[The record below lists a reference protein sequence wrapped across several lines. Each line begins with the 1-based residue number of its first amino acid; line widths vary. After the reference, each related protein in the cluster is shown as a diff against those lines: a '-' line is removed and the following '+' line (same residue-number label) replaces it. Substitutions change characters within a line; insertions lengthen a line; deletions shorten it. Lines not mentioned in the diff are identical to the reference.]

1 MTALLIATTR
11 YTPAGFVPLVEES
24 SISYNPVL
32 FSYFPYAFS
41 IESPFMPRRYASEL
55 SHQEVVKQV
64 FVANDKQLRPNRNGN
79 LYLQVDLSDR
89 SGSIAARVWN
99 ANETL
104 YKSFDNG
111 DYVHVEGTAQL
122 YHGAMQIIATKLHK
136 VDRAEVDEADFVPLP
151 AVAIDKLVLRLGEI
165 LRGMDDPALQT
176 LAECF
181 LMDEALMAKLTM
193 APAGTKN
200 HHAYHGGLLED
211 VVNLMEVALRLSPC
225 YPQINRDLLLMGAF
239 LHDLGKTE
247 ELSYDR
253 GLTYSNEGQ
262 LIGHLV
268 MAVAMLDKKLAE
280 AEKLSGES
288 VPVETVLRL
297 KHMIVSHH
305 GEYAF
310 GSPKLPMTLEA
321 LALCCLDN
329 LDAKLN
335 TFSHLMAD
343 DPNVDSS
350 WTTYHAHLDRKLFKG
365 MKGEEREAEE
375 KAEDAEG

>member
-1 MTALLIATTR
+1 M
-11 YTPAGFVPLVEES
+11 S
-24 SISYNPVL
+24 
-32 FSYFPYAFS
+32 
-41 IESPFMPRRYASEL
+41 RRYASEL
-55 SHQEVVKQV
+55 GHQESVDQV

-89 SGSIAARVWN
+89 SGSIAARIWN

-111 DYVHVEGTAQL
+111 DYIRVEGTAQL
-122 YHGAMQIIATKLHK
+122 YHGAMQVIATKLRK
-136 VDRAEVDEADFVPLP
+136 VDPEEVDEADFAPLP
-151 AVAIDKLVLRLGEI
+151 AVAIDKLMLRLGEM
-165 LRGMDDPALQT
+165 LRGMSDPALQT

-181 LMDEALMAKLTM
+181 LMDEALMAKFTM

-200 HHAYHGGLLED
+200 HHAYHGGLLEH
-211 VVNLMEVALRLSPC
+211 VVNLMEVVLAISPY

-247 ELSYDR
+247 ELGYDR
-253 GLTYSNEGQ
+253 GLSYTDEGQ

-268 MAVAMLDKKLAE
+268 MAVAMLDRKLAE

-288 VPVETVLRL
+288 VPVEIVLRL

-321 LALCCLDN
+321 MALCCLDN

-335 TFSHLMAD
+335 TFSRLMQD
-343 DPNVDSS
+343 DPNVDSP
-350 WTTYHAHLDRKLFKG
+350 WTTYHANLDRKLFKG
-365 MKGEEREAEE
+365 QQGVQE
-375 KAEDAEG
+375 KADAEGAGD